1 MYALSTGGFQCQC
14 WLGYTGDGVSS
25 CTASPAVNDL
35 PSQYVTEATQGPLIC
50 DVMYPIDAPGS
61 AYDPTLIAGLTMN
74 PQVVSYSPW
83 IQQSRHKAVHLEE
96 VCFWTCEQLTGL
108 DWCWSTAGS
117 KGNLHCRLYCCCLS
131 VITIDGSQCSVLH
144 INLGLLLV

>member
-1 MYALSTGGFQCQC
+1 MKICSQQLGNLRVRSILLRPSLALLAMYALSTGGFQCQC

-50 DVMYPIDAPGS
+50 DVMYHIDAPGS

-74 PQVVSYSPW
+74 PQVVSFP
-83 IQQSRHKAVHLEE
+83 
-96 VCFWTCEQLTGL
+96 
-108 DWCWSTAGS
+108 TAEPA
-117 KGNLHCRLYCCCLS
+117 
-131 VITIDGSQCSVLH
+131 
-144 INLGLLLV
+144 

>member
-1 MYALSTGGFQCQC
+1 MDVRYSLETHISIDRALYALSTGGFQCQC

-61 AYDPTLIAGLTMN
+61 AYDPTLIAGLTVN
-74 PQVVSYSPW
+74 PQVVS
-83 IQQSRHKAVHLEE
+83 
-96 VCFWTCEQLTGL
+96 F
-108 DWCWSTAGS
+108 STAEPA
-117 KGNLHCRLYCCCLS
+117 
-131 VITIDGSQCSVLH
+131 
-144 INLGLLLV
+144 